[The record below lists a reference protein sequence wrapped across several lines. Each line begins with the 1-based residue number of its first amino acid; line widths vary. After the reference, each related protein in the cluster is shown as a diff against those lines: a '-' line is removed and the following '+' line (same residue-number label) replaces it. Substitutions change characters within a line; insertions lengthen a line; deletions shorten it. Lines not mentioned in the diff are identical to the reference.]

1 MALAH
6 LTLHGTFYTQD
17 GDIRAGWRVV
27 LFVGLFFVFYK
38 LFTTF
43 VAYVH
48 PADYAALQ
56 IEQYA
61 LLVLAVWLAHYI
73 MLRWVDHKSWS
84 YVGLGAEQ
92 CTSRALVIG
101 LALGSLCILVPS
113 AGLLLAHDLT
123 LVTGLQGRH
132 DWLVLASGGA
142 LLFLPQSLTEEM
154 LSRGY
159 VFSALRDGV
168 GEMGALAVTSLG
180 FGLLHMG
187 NPGATAQSVS
197 VVVLAGI
204 FLGAILVITR
214 SLYAAWMAHFAWN
227 WSMADLLHSPVSG
240 IRFPYSGYRV
250 DDSGPDWLTG
260 GSWGPEGGVAAAV
273 GMVVGIALLIAW
285 RRHVSA
291 GAGTAAAA

>member
-1 MALAH
+1 LN
-6 LTLHGTFYTQD
+6 LRGVFYTQE
-17 GDIRAGWRVV
+17 GGIRAGWRVL
-27 LFVGLFFVFYK
+27 LFLGLFAVFYEVVR
-38 LFTTF
+38 TF
-43 VAYVH
+43 LAYVR
-48 PADYAALQ
+48 PANYAALQ
-56 IEQYA
+56 VEQY
-61 LLVLAVWLAHYI
+61 LLLLLAAWLAHYI

-132 DWLVLASGGA
+132 DWLVLAWGGA
-142 LLFLPQSLTEEM
+142 LLFLPQSLVEEM

-159 VFSALRDGV
+159 LFSALRDWV
-168 GEMGALAVTSLG
+168 GEIGALAFTSVG
-180 FGLLHMG
+180 FGLLHKG

-227 WSMADLLHSPVSG
+227 WSMADLLHAPVSG
-240 IRFPYSGYRV
+240 MRFPYSGYRV

-273 GMVVGIALLIAW
+273 GMIAGIALLIAW
-285 RRHVSA
+285 RRRDAVR
-291 GAGTAAAA
+291 GDNAAVA

>member
-1 MALAH
+1 
-6 LTLHGTFYTQD
+6 LTLHGVFHTPE
-17 GDIRAGWRVV
+17 GGLRAGWRVL
-27 LFVGLFFVFYK
+27 LFLALFSVFYEAVN
-38 LFTTF
+38 TF
-43 VAYVH
+43 IAYVR

-56 IEQYA
+56 IEQYV
-61 LLVLAVWLAHYI
+61 LLVLAAWLAHYI
-73 MLRWVDHKSWS
+73 MLRWVDHTSWS

-92 CTSRALVIG
+92 CTSRALVVG

-142 LLFLPQSLTEEM
+142 LLFLPQSLAEEL

-159 VFSALRDGV
+159 IFAALRDWV
-168 GEMGALAVTSLG
+168 GEMGALAFTSVG

-227 WSMADLLHSPVSG
+227 WSMADLLHAPVSG
-240 IRFPYSGYRV
+240 VRFPYSAYRV

-273 GMVVGIALLIAW
+273 GMIAGIALLIAW
-285 RRHVSA
+285 RRRVS
-291 GAGTAAAA
+291 GGGGSAAAA

>member
-1 MALAH
+1 M
-6 LTLHGTFYTQD
+6 TLHGVFHTPE
-17 GDIRAGWRVV
+17 GGLRAGWRVL
-27 LFVGLFFVFYK
+27 LFLALFSVFYEAVN
-38 LFTTF
+38 TF
-43 VAYVH
+43 IAYVR

-56 IEQYA
+56 IEQYV
-61 LLVLAVWLAHYI
+61 LLLLAAWLAHYI
-73 MLRWVDHKSWS
+73 MLRWVDHTSWS

-92 CTSRALVIG
+92 CTSRALAVG

-142 LLFLPQSLTEEM
+142 LLFLPQSLVEEL

-159 VFSALRDGV
+159 IFAALRDWV
-168 GEMGALAVTSLG
+168 GEMGALAFTSVG

-204 FLGAILVITR
+204 FLGAILVVTR

-227 WSMADLLHSPVSG
+227 WSMADLLHAPVSG
-240 IRFPYSGYRV
+240 VRFPYSAYRV

-273 GMVVGIALLIAW
+273 GMIAGIALLIAW
-285 RRHVSA
+285 RRRVSS
-291 GAGTAAAA
+291 GGGSAAAA

>member
-1 MALAH
+1 
-6 LTLHGTFYTQD
+6 LTLHGVFHTPE
-17 GDIRAGWRVV
+17 GGLRAGWRVL
-27 LFVGLFFVFYK
+27 LFLALFSVFYEAVN
-38 LFTTF
+38 TF
-43 VAYVH
+43 IAYVR

-56 IEQYA
+56 IEQYV
-61 LLVLAVWLAHYI
+61 LLVLAAWLAHYI
-73 MLRWVDHKSWS
+73 MLRWVDHTSWS

-92 CTSRALVIG
+92 CTSRALAVG

-142 LLFLPQSLTEEM
+142 LLFLPQSLVEEL

-159 VFSALRDGV
+159 IFAALRDWV
-168 GEMGALAVTSLG
+168 GEMGALAFTSVG

-227 WSMADLLHSPVSG
+227 WSMADLLHAPVSG
-240 IRFPYSGYRV
+240 VRFPYSAYRV

-273 GMVVGIALLIAW
+273 GMIAGIALLIAW
-285 RRHVSA
+285 RRRVSS
-291 GAGTAAAA
+291 GGGSAAAA

>member
-1 MALAH
+1 
-6 LTLHGTFYTQD
+6 LTLRGVFYTQE
-17 GDIRAGWRVV
+17 GGLRAGWRVL
-27 LFVGLFFVFYK
+27 LFLALFSVFYEAVN
-38 LFTTF
+38 TF
-43 VAYVH
+43 IAYVR

-61 LLVLAVWLAHYI
+61 LLLLAAWLAHYI

-92 CTSRALVIG
+92 CTTRALVIG

-123 LVTGLQGRH
+123 LVTGLQGSH
-132 DWLVLASGGA
+132 DWLALASGGA
-142 LLFLPQSLTEEM
+142 LLFLPQSLVEEL

-159 VFSALRDGV
+159 IFAALRDWV
-168 GEMGALAVTSLG
+168 GELGALAFTSLG

-197 VVVLAGI
+197 VVVLAGV

-227 WSMADLLHSPVSG
+227 WSMADLLHAPVSG
-240 IRFPYSGYRV
+240 LRFPYSAYRV

-260 GSWGPEGGVAAAV
+260 GYWGPEGGVAAAV
-273 GMVVGIALLIAW
+273 GMIAGIALLIAW
-285 RRHVSA
+285 RRRVSS
-291 GAGTAAAA
+291 GSGSAAAA